1 MTQHEFETQV
11 KWLYKNFHEN
21 FGNIVHWILI
31 YADEHHWLPGSG
43 WRICFNRVPFQILA
57 FIHALNI
64 ETEEDYAGMIGRT
77 LFKIKEEQLILFK
90 QMKSQINIL
99 REFE

>member
-11 KWLYKNFHEN
+11 KWLYKNFHKD
-21 FGNIVHWILI
+21 FGNIVHWILKN
-31 YADEHHWLPGSG
+31 ADKQNWLPGTG
-43 WRICFNRVPFQILA
+43 WRICFTKVPYQILA
-57 FIHALNI
+57 FIHALDI
-64 ETEEDYAGMIGRT
+64 ETEENYAGMFGRT

-90 QMKSQINIL
+90 QMENQINIL